1 MKFKR
6 LLVGM
11 SIFSFLYAQQANA
24 FLPAL
29 AIPVIAVIQTGAVGA
44 ALTDAA
50 LIGTAVL
57 GGLILDSK
65 TNFIGNAVNAI
76 KIFAKGQAITA
87 NPDIVVSVD
96 PKSIPT
102 DAPPNWAF
110 DSGTGLSFDPSK
122 TVSPSHLT
130 TTSTP
135 ANNSNPSISFQGNTY
150 SSASDFCGNYY
161 IGTKGYYTPL
171 DQFLGFW
178 TPSMVQNGVIYC
190 GTIFS
195 FVGSFGSSTDS
206 SVSPVIQGSCP
217 VGSTNTNGN
226 CESGGTAPPGMN
238 LLSSSAPPMWPS
250 DGHCSVV
257 VSNVNG
263 VPSFTGNPQDPDC
276 FTGGNSANAP
286 APLPPNVS
294 MTGNQIKVNNG
305 PSQTTITLNPDG
317 SVKVISTSPNSAG
330 TATTATTVDLDRPIV
345 GAPGISMP
353 VIGQSTQTFTGT
365 GTQTSSTPITTVGAV
380 DPMTGLPISPS
391 TGSSSPSTD
400 PAVIADLNAIKA
412 AELAS
417 KADLD
422 KIADETP
429 AAVPGLPAIPKLYT
443 PVYPNGLKGVW
454 NSHSATLQNT
464 AVFKAIAK
472 FVPNWGGGTC
482 PSFQL
487 NLSLASYANYGN
499 QDLSIPCTVW
509 DIVGVLVMLSALFS
523 ARRIIFGG

>member
-6 LLVGM
+6 LIVGM
-11 SIFSFLYAQQANA
+11 SIFTFLYAQQANA

-50 LIGTAVL
+50 LIGTAVVA
-57 GGLILDSK
+57 GLILDSK

-76 KIFAKGQAITA
+76 KIFAKGQATTG

-102 DAPPNWAF
+102 DAPANWAF
-110 DSGTGLSFDPSK
+110 DSGTGLTFDPTVNASSSTANPNAGK
-122 TVSPSHLT
+122 TICQVKLGQTLYTGTPSSIVSQLT
-130 TTSTP
+130 SLV
-135 ANNSNPSISFQGNTY
+135 
-150 SSASDFCGNYY
+150 
-161 IGTKGYYTPL
+161 GYYVESSDLYSGNHDTS
-171 DQFLGFW
+171 DTCFFNSSYW
-178 TPSMVQNGVIYC
+178 SINGQLIQ
-190 GTIFS
+190 S
-195 FVGSFGSSTDS
+195 AGSGSSST
-206 SVSPVIQGSCP
+206 GSKP
-217 VGSTNTNGN
+217 ALN
-226 CESGGTAPPGMN
+226 AA
-238 LLSSSAPPMWPS
+238 APPMWPS

-330 TATTATTVDLDRPIV
+330 TATTATTVDLDRPIA

-391 TGSSSPSTD
+391 TGSSSSATD